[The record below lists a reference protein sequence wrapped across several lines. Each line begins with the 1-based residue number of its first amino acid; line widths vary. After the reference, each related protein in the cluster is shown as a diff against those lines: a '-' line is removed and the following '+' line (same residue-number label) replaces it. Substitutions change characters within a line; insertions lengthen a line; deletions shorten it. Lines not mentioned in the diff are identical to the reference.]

1 MAAPTPVSALVHRS
15 TLVTAG
21 LLLIFFW
28 QNTLS
33 TLFTTMMLAIG
44 VITATPAGI
53 LAFNESDFKKLVAF
67 STLRQV
73 GLMLIILRSTKD
85 NLFLFHLMSHALFKR
100 ILFICCGAVLT
111 SNTCGQ
117 QESRKVQTNLMLRM
131 TSYSLMCLTG
141 VNLCGI
147 WRTTGF

>member
-21 LLLIFFW
+21 LILIMMW
-28 QNTLS
+28 QNAMN
-33 TLFTTMMLAIG
+33 TLFTTMMLTIG
-44 VITATPAGI
+44 AITATPAGI

-73 GLMLIILRSTKD
+73 GLMLIILRSTKY

-100 ILFICCGAVLT
+100 ILFMCLRVVLT
-111 SNTCGQ
+111 SYTSGQ
-117 QESRKVQTNLMLRM
+117 QESRKVQTNLILRI
-131 TSYSLMCLTG
+131 TSYRLMCLTG

>member
-1 MAAPTPVSALVHRS
+1 
-15 TLVTAG
+15 
-21 LLLIFFW
+21 
-28 QNTLS
+28 
-33 TLFTTMMLAIG
+33 MMLAIG

-73 GLMLIILRSTKD
+73 GLMLVILRSTKD
-85 NLFLFHLMSHALFKR
+85 NLFMFHLMSHALFKR

-111 SNTCGQ
+111 SYTSGQ

-147 WRTTGF
+147 WGTTGF